1 MATRTKKEESVK
13 AEPVT
18 EVSELIND
26 IITDQPE
33 VKEESPEVKPEK
45 KEVKPEKP
53 NLRKFLK
60 ELIEK
65 NEFTQR
71 QILDKAHEAF
81 PSLLKSTISTIL
93 SDSKNKK
100 YSKWEFVVKVDEKG
114 IYKFSDEKVK

>member
-18 EVSELIND
+18 EVSEVSELIND
-26 IITDQPE
+26 IISDQPE
-33 VKEESPEVKPEK
+33 VKEEKPE
-45 KEVKPEKP
+45 EVKPEKP

-65 NEFTQR
+65 NELTQK

-81 PSLLKSTISTIL
+81 PALLKSTISTIL